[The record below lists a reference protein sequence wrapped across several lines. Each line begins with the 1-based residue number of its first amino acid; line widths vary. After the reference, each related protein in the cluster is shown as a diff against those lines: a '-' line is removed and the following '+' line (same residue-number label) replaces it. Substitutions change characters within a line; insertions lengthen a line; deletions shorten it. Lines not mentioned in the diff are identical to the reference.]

1 MSLGKSFFGRDGRAS
16 LNTPASLLAL
26 TAAGLLSF
34 VFSAAA
40 WDEGNGAKDP
50 GVRSGVPAAGGPLAG
65 LTPDELTFFNAG
77 STTFQ
82 EAEGIGNGLGPRL
95 NLDRC
100 SGCHSQPGVGGSSPG
115 VNPQPTIG
123 LAYGARNKVPLF
135 VKPNGPIVEARFKH
149 FPDGSR
155 DGGVHSLF
163 VISGRIDSTGNAS
176 DCTAVQDNFD
186 AQFANNNVSLRIPV
200 PLFGDGLIEAIADST
215 ILANLTANQTAKSQ
229 LGIGGHPNRSANTG
243 TITRFGWKAQN
254 QSLLMFAGEAYNV
267 EIGISNELFQ
277 NERDDNPTCQYAP
290 VPNDSTVVDG
300 SAGLPASQAVSDLER
315 FAFFMKFLA
324 PAVPSNNTPGGA
336 NSIAHGQQ
344 KFADIGCSLCH
355 TPSLQASS

>member
-176 DCTAVQDNFD
+176 DCTAVQYNFD
-186 AQFANNNVSLRIPV
+186 A
-200 PLFGDGLIEAIADST
+200 
-215 ILANLTANQTAKSQ
+215 
-229 LGIGGHPNRSANTG
+229 
-243 TITRFGWKAQN
+243 
-254 QSLLMFAGEAYNV
+254 
-267 EIGISNELFQ
+267 
-277 NERDDNPTCQYAP
+277 
-290 VPNDSTVVDG
+290 
-300 SAGLPASQAVSDLER
+300 
-315 FAFFMKFLA
+315 
-324 PAVPSNNTPGGA
+324 
-336 NSIAHGQQ
+336 
-344 KFADIGCSLCH
+344 
-355 TPSLQASS
+355 